1 MSVRM
6 IMLLGI
12 FVWAPM
18 MGYLGWKYLQTFDT
32 IKRSR
37 SRVRRAR
44 RDPQPLN
51 GGHLLHDESRR
62 RVRRSF

>member
-1 MSVRM
+1 
-6 IMLLGI
+6 
-12 FVWAPM
+12 M